1 MKRII
6 TSLFVGIFL
15 LFSVQTSAFAYS
27 YGNPNEEKVAEA
39 YKQMVTKLDENPA
52 NFKEA
57 KKAYENV
64 QEEIDQHMGKEP
76 SKAMM
81 KDFDKQNKED
91 IIADMQKILALNIN
105 RRLTNVDENF
115 KDYDTSKRLLAKAFA
130 TYEALSPVVGEHNKE
145 LDNKLKDE
153 FNKALESLG
162 NPGLF
167 GVGQKEANQEAFKK
181 SKDVIL
187 TELQKEFKIKD
198 FKVGHFSANSQEDK
212 AVSDETG
219 KTEWTDL
226 SSLKNWAP
234 IVVIV
239 LILVGVIVYAVR
251 KRK

>member
-1 MKRII
+1 MKKII
-6 TSLFVGIFL
+6 TSLFVVIFL
-15 LFSVQTSAFAYS
+15 TFSIQTSAFAYS

-39 YKQMVTKLDENPA
+39 YKQMVAKLDENPA

-105 RRLTNVDENF
+105 RRLTNVDEKF
-115 KDYDTSKRLLAKAFA
+115 TDYDTSKRLLAKAFA
-130 TYEALSPVVGEHNKE
+130 TYEALSPVVGERNKE
-145 LDNKLKDE
+145 LDTKLKDE

-167 GVGQKEANQEAFKK
+167 GVGQKEANQDAFKK

-187 TELQKEFKIKD
+187 ISLQKEFKIKD

-212 AVSDETG
+212 VASD
-219 KTEWTDL
+219 KTEKAEWTDL
-226 SSLKNWAP
+226 SSFKNWAP

>member
-1 MKRII
+1 
-6 TSLFVGIFL
+6 
-15 LFSVQTSAFAYS
+15 
-27 YGNPNEEKVAEA
+27 
-39 YKQMVTKLDENPA
+39 
-52 NFKEA
+52 
-57 KKAYENV
+57 
-64 QEEIDQHMGKEP
+64 MGKEP

-130 TYEALSPVVGEHNKE
+130 TYEALSPVVGERNKE
-145 LDNKLKDE
+145 VDATLKDE

-187 TELQKEFKIKD
+187 TNLQKEFKIKD
-198 FKVGHFSANSQEDK
+198 FKVGHFSANVQEDK
-212 AVSDETG
+212 AASDKTE